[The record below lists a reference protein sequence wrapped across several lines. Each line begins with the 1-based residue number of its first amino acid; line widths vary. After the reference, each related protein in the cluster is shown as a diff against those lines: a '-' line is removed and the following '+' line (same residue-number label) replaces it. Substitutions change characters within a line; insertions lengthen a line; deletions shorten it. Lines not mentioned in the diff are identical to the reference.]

1 MAAILKFDKE
11 KITEFLRANNAK
23 RWFISSAAE
32 RGANAKIWESDPEIG
47 FEPNIDNM
55 FNVLSTVESGTLYIH
70 GMDANNAKNNYDACF
85 RIYNAPV
92 ETKIAGTP
100 ASPVAPIGYVAPDEM
115 RRQIDEAV
123 ANAVA
128 REQFKA
134 EKERFEIE
142 RKEFK
147 EEQKEFQQAREGVI
161 GLLVEK
167 AAPVIL
173 PYIQKMSGRATAP
186 AMVAG
191 LDPDDYQAPQ
201 TEGEQ
206 TEGETFTDEEAERL
220 LELCERWKKADEHGF
235 IALLEKIVTFAESG
249 APFSVMGFSMS
260 YDKIKELL
268 LHI

>member
-23 RWFISSAAE
+23 RWFISSSAE

-55 FNVLSTVESGTLYIH
+55 FSVLETIESGTLYIH
-70 GMDANNAKNNYDACF
+70 GCDANNAKNNYDACF
-85 RIYNAPV
+85 RICNTV

-100 ASPVAPIGYVAPDEM
+100 AAPVAPIGYVAPDEM

-134 EKERFEIE
+134 EKERFEME

-147 EEQKEFQQAREGVI
+147 TEQKEFQQAREGVI

-191 LDPDDYQAPQ
+191 LDPDDYQAPKADP
-201 TEGEQ
+201 EQ
-206 TEGETFTDEEAERL
+206 DSDETFTDEEAERL
-220 LELCERWKKADEHGF
+220 LELCERWKKADAHGY

-249 APFSVMGFSMS
+249 APISVMGFSMS
-260 YDKIKELL
+260 YDKIKEML